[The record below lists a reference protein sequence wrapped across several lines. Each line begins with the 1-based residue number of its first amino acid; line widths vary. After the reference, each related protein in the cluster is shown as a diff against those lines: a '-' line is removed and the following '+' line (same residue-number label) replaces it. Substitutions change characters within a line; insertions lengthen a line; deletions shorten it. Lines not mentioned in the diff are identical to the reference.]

1 MYSAKGS
8 LPVLRSRSPSISR
21 RQSRWSVLV
30 LIVFAFLLV
39 LNYFPFR
46 FIPLP
51 YPSIPTQRG
60 SCPATPPRPSLT
72 VPARQGLDW
81 RNIKTRYPVEKY
93 AKLPG
98 KRRGSKERLPR
109 IQYDFE
115 GNGTEA
121 LYRSTM
127 RSRRQAAV
135 RAVFKRSWRSYK
147 SQAWKSDE
155 LRPISGGNKT
165 SFGGWGATLVD
176 SLDTLWLLDMKEEFE
191 EAVEAVLEID
201 FNPTGTINVFETTIR
216 YLGGLLAAYDVMDCK
231 DTRLLDKAA
240 QLGNMLYAS
249 FDTPNRMPITRW
261 DPLRASQGEEQLAA
275 SSAIIAELASFSLEF
290 TRLSQLTGDMRY
302 YDAVVRVAD
311 VLSEQ
316 QNRTRIP
323 GLWPVGI
330 DVRQLDLT
338 QGTRFSLG
346 AMADSAYEYLGKTYQ
361 LLHASGSPLVEQ
373 YQKMYDGAMSAASQ
387 HLLFRPRLPDNT
399 DVLISTGVNAESLD
413 KVVQDY
419 STQHLT
425 CFVGGMFLLGGRLFS
440 NSSHLEI
447 GRKVTDGCVWA
458 YQHAPQGIMPE
469 TLTMNPFDEAG
480 REQQYPGFAH
490 VSDARYLLRPEAI
503 ESVFYAYRITGD
515 PQYQDIAWEMFE
527 SIETLTRTEY
537 ANAAIRNV
545 MKENRTEVEKMDE
558 MESFWLAETLKYFW
572 LIFAEPG
579 VMSLD
584 DWVFST
590 EAHAFRLVV

>member
-1 MYSAKGS
+1 
-8 LPVLRSRSPSISR
+8 
-21 RQSRWSVLV
+21 
-30 LIVFAFLLV
+30 
-39 LNYFPFR
+39 
-46 FIPLP
+46 
-51 YPSIPTQRG
+51 
-60 SCPATPPRPSLT
+60 
-72 VPARQGLDW
+72 
-81 RNIKTRYPVEKY
+81 VETY
-93 AKLPG
+93 AELPG
-98 KRRGSKERLPR
+98 GRRGRKERLPR

-115 GNGTEA
+115 RNGTEA

-127 RSRRQAAV
+127 RSRRQSAV
-135 RAVFKRSWRSYK
+135 TAVFKRSWRSYK

-191 EAVEAVLEID
+191 EAVEAVMEID

-216 YLGGLLAAYDVMDCK
+216 YLGGLLAAYDVTDCK
-231 DTRLLDKAA
+231 DSRLLDKAVE
-240 QLGNMLYAS
+240 LGDMLYAS

-261 DPLRASQGEEQLAA
+261 DPLRASRGEEQLAA
-275 SSAIIAELASFSLEF
+275 SNGIIAELASFSLEF

-330 DVRQLDLT
+330 DVQTPDLT
-338 QGTRFSLG
+338 QDTYFSLG
-346 AMADSAYEYLGKTYQ
+346 AMADSAYEYLGKTYH
-361 LLHASGSPLVEQ
+361 LLHATGSPLVEQ
-373 YQKMYDGAMSAASQ
+373 YQKMYDQAMSAATQ
-387 HLLFRPRLPDNT
+387 HLLFRPSLPDNA
-399 DVLISTGVNAESLD
+399 DVLIATGVRTDNLD
-413 KVVQDY
+413 NVVQDH

-440 NSSHLEI
+440 NATHYEI
-447 GRKVTDGCVWA
+447 GKKVTDGCVWA
-458 YQHAPQGIMPE
+458 YQNAPQGIMPE
-469 TLTMNPFDEAG
+469 TLTMDPFSEDEQY
-480 REQQYPGFAH
+480 EQQYPGFAH

-503 ESVFYAYRITGD
+503 ESVFYAYRITGN

-545 MKENRTEVEKMDE
+545 MKGDRAEVEKVDE

-572 LIFAEPG
+572 LVFAEPG

-590 EAHAFRLVV
+590 EAHAFRVVG